1 LALVAGE
8 PTVDRCTLTRW
19 RSCAA
24 LLQRWRSD
32 TALSRHFSRRPSH
45 CARISTTHL
54 GQAIANRGDR
64 RHTRLPYGAQCWEHV
79 IEFAPFAVTSRL
91 PSSGLALA
99 LPADYTQCVGPA
111 LTGQVYCSS
120 GRPQWLVTHKG
131 LLPGCSALERYI
143 ARLRSRVEERLWRA
157 LVLGIGGE
165 QQTGLEC
172 LLAVPVG
179 SRSSQLDQPRTG
191 PVTVSGPSL
200 VRALL
205 RRARCANRASSYL
218 GRAHPGNPCGGSGTL
233 RWHHQGERRPALAE
247 SAPLGHAGCFC
258 TAWMRQ
264 RRTTP
269 LRYWK
274 HSCASDEHVIGR
286 KTHGGVIQ
294 VAGLTVQYYR

>member
-1 LALVAGE
+1 M
-8 PTVDRCTLTRW
+8 
-19 RSCAA
+19 
-24 LLQRWRSD
+24 
-32 TALSRHFSRRPSH
+32 
-45 CARISTTHL
+45 
-54 GQAIANRGDR
+54 
-64 RHTRLPYGAQCWEHV
+64 

-143 ARLRSRVEERLWRA
+143 ARLRSRAEERLWCS
-157 LVLGIGGE
+157 LVHGIGGE
-165 QQTGLEC
+165 QQTRLES

-179 SRSSQLDQPRTG
+179 SRSSQLDRRRTG
-191 PVTVSGPSL
+191 PVMVSGPSL
-200 VRALL
+200 VRTLL
-205 RRARCANRASSYL
+205 RLRSVRELSIKLAGR
-218 GRAHPGNPCGGSGTL
+218 RAHPGNPCGGSGTL
-233 RWHHQGERRPALAE
+233 GWHHQGERRPALAE
-247 SAPLGHAGCFC
+247 SAPRGHAGCFR